1 MTRINFTDAANL
13 AEAVC
18 RVKEL
23 FGTNPFT
30 SKEYNADRPKGAALL
45 STLENHHIVTI
56 VKTETFEKEV
66 DSDYNSVEYVLNVNN
81 ESIMKLDDFKALPQL
96 VQEMITKAAGGIHI
110 EYRDVETIT
119 CKRYYYQLNP
129 EAYERYL
136 DNRAFEWRIALC
148 KKKEKVA
155 QLSKEIAALEKVV
168 G

>member
-30 SKEYNADRPKGAALL
+30 SKEYNANRPRGSALL
-45 STLENHHIVTI
+45 DTLVNHKVVTI
-56 VKTETFEKEV
+56 AKIETFEKEV
-66 DSDYNSVEYVLNVNN
+66 DSCYGAEYVLNVNN
-81 ESIMKLDDFKALPQL
+81 ESIMKLDDFKALPQT

-129 EAYERYL
+129 EAYEKYL
-136 DNRAFEWRIALC
+136 NNRVTEWRIALC
-148 KKKEKVA
+148 KKKEKLA

>member
-13 AEAVC
+13 TEAVC
-18 RVKEL
+18 RIKEL

-30 SKEYNADRPKGAALL
+30 SKEYNANRPRGSALL
-45 STLENHHIVTI
+45 DTLVNHKVVTI
-56 VKTETFEKEV
+56 AKIETFEKEV
-66 DSDYNSVEYVLNVNN
+66 DSCYGAEYVLNANN
-81 ESIMKLDDFKALPQL
+81 ESIMKLDDFKALPQT

-129 EAYERYL
+129 EAYEKYL
-136 DNRAFEWRIALC
+136 TNRVTEWRLAIE
-148 KKKEKVA
+148 KKERQMAKLAREVD
-155 QLSKEIAALEKVV
+155 ALKKVV

>member
-30 SKEYNADRPKGAALL
+30 SKEYNTNRPKGMALL

-66 DSDYNSVEYVLNVNN
+66 DSYYGAEYVLNANN
-81 ESIMKLDDFKALPQL
+81 ESVMKLDDFKALPKSI
-96 VQEMITKAAGGIHI
+96 QEMITKAAGGIHI

-136 DNRAFEWRIALC
+136 TNRVAEWRLAIE
-148 KKKEKVA
+148 KKERQMAKLAREVD
-155 QLSKEIAALEKVV
+155 ALKKIV

>member
-30 SKEYNADRPKGAALL
+30 SKEYNADRPRGSALL
-45 STLENHHIVTI
+45 DTLVNHNVVTI
-56 VKTETFEKEV
+56 AKVETFEKEV
-66 DSDYNSVEYVLNVNN
+66 NSCYGAEYVLNANN
-81 ESIMKLDDFKALPQL
+81 ESIMKLDDFKALPQT

-129 EAYERYL
+129 EAYEKYL
-136 DNRAFEWRIALC
+136 NNRVTEWKIALC
-148 KKKEKVA
+148 KKKEKLA

>member
-45 STLENHHIVTI
+45 DTLVNHKVVII
-56 VKTETFEKEV
+56 AKIETFEKEV
-66 DSDYNSVEYVLNVNN
+66 DSYYGAEYVLNANN
-81 ESIMKLDDFKALPQL
+81 ESIMKLDDFKALPQT

-129 EAYERYL
+129 EAYEKYL
-136 DNRAFEWRIALC
+136 TNRVTEWRLAIE
-148 KKKEKVA
+148 KKERQMAKLAREVD
-155 QLSKEIAALEKVV
+155 ALKKVV

>member
-66 DSDYNSVEYVLNVNN
+66 DSDYNSVEYVLNANN

-119 CKRYYYQLNP
+119 CKRYYY
-129 EAYERYL
+129 
-136 DNRAFEWRIALC
+136 NRAFEWRIALC

>member
-13 AEAVC
+13 TEAVC

-30 SKEYNADRPKGAALL
+30 SKEYNANRPRGSALL
-45 STLENHHIVTI
+45 DTLVNHNVVTI
-56 VKTETFEKEV
+56 AKVETFEKEV
-66 DSDYNSVEYVLNVNN
+66 NSCYGAEYVLNANN
-81 ESIMKLDDFKALPQL
+81 ESIMKLDDFKALPQF
-96 VQEMITKAAGGIHI
+96 VQEMITKAAGGVHI

-129 EAYERYL
+129 EAYEKYL
-136 DNRAFEWRIALC
+136 NNRVTEWRIALC
-148 KKKEKVA
+148 KKKEKLA